1 MTQSTT
7 RRRGARRTA
16 YSRALALALVG
27 VVGLATP
34 ALASGTL
41 DDIRERMEQVER
53 DQQRA
58 AQEREQSQQRA
69 TELGEDLE
77 HTSAEL
83 VAADEQ
89 LQETTARVE
98 AARIVLQEAELDLA
112 DAEAEADRVQ
122 TQLGVARA
130 NEASIEESLAANADD
145 QVVSRTTV
153 GAIARES
160 YKQGGLGSLAATLE
174 LLSGEA
180 DAVDQMA
187 MSRTVLRVQDQQIR
201 ALATQEAV
209 QVAEQDRLV
218 GVRHDIAY
226 LLARAEAMVVAK
238 EEARIAAE
246 VATTELE
253 ALVVEQTQ
261 AREELERQ
269 KAIVLASLEA
279 EQQASD
285 DLEAQLAELAQD
297 KHGLKAAE
305 DQELERI
312 EAERRAEEEARRQA
326 AEEAARQAAAEEAAR
341 QAAAEE
347 AARQRAAEREAARQ
361 QAAAEDARRR
371 ADTAAQAE
379 AERRAAAAQAEADAA
394 AQRAWEEE
402 QRRQAEEDERRQE
415 EARRAEEQAAQAASV
430 PSQGYLT
437 SPVNAPISSEFGH
450 RLHPVLGVWL
460 LHAGMD
466 FAAGCGA
473 PVVSSADGVV
483 FTTGYNDRSGHF
495 VVIDHGV
502 HRGVNLT
509 TTYMHF
515 QSAPVVAS
523 GQSVGR
529 GQVVGHVG
537 TTGSST
543 GCHLHL
549 ETRENGSPVNPRGW
563 L

>member
-1 MTQSTT
+1 MSNTPGH
-7 RRRGARRTA
+7 RRGIRRTA
-16 YSRALALALVG
+16 YPRVFILALVG
-27 VVGLATP
+27 VVGLASP

-41 DDIRERMEQVER
+41 DDIRERMERVER
-53 DQQRA
+53 DQEQTT
-58 AQEREQSQQRA
+58 QERKDSDQRA
-69 TELGEDLE
+69 TALGEDLE
-77 HTSAEL
+77 HTTADL
-83 VAADEQ
+83 VAADQ
-89 LQETTARVE
+89 LLTQTTAKVE
-98 AARIVLQEAELDLA
+98 AARVVLQEAELDLE

-130 NEASIEESLAANADD
+130 NETSIEEALLANADE
-145 QVVSRTTV
+145 QAVSRSTV

-218 GVRHDIAY
+218 GVRQDIAY

-238 EEARIAAE
+238 DQARTAAE
-246 VATTELE
+246 AAKTELE
-253 ALVVEQTQ
+253 AREAEQAQ
-261 AREELERQ
+261 AREGLEAQ
-269 KAIVLASLEA
+269 KAIVQASLEE
-279 EQQASD
+279 EQQLSD
-285 DLEAQLAELAQD
+285 DLEAQLAQLAQD
-297 KHGLKAAE
+297 KHGLQAAE
-305 DQELERI
+305 QDELDRI
-312 EAERRAEEEARRQA
+312 AAEEARRKA
-326 AEEAARQAAAEEAAR
+326 AEEARRKAAEEAAR

-347 AARQRAAEREAARQ
+347 AARQRAAEREAERQ
-361 QAAAEDARRR
+361 RVAAAEAQAR
-371 ADTAAQAE
+371 ADADAQAE
-379 AERRAAAAQAEADAA
+379 AERRAAAAQAEADEAA
-394 AQRAWEEE
+394 RQAREEE
-402 QRRQAEEDERRQE
+402 QRRAAEE
-415 EARRAEEQAAQAASV
+415 EARREEEARQAEEEIIRASM
-430 PSQGYLT
+430 PSPGYLT
-437 SPVNAPISSEFGH
+437 YPVNAPISSEFGN
-450 RLHPVLGVWL
+450 RLHPVMGIWL

-466 FAAGCGA
+466 FAANCGT

-509 TTYMHF
+509 TSYLHF
-515 QSAPVVAS
+515 QSAPVVTA
-523 GQSVGR
+523 GQSVAS

-543 GCHLHL
+543 GCHLHF
-549 ETRENGSPVNPRGW
+549 ETRENGTPVNPRGW

>member
-341 QAAAEE
+341 Q
-347 AARQRAAEREAARQ
+347 RAAEREAARQ